1 MIQLHSFGPSL
12 GLIDPSP
19 FVLKID
25 TFLRMA
31 DIEFEHRTDVDN
43 FRRAPKGKL
52 PFIRH
57 GEEVVADSQFI
68 IHYLKREFG
77 CSLDSELS
85 DQQLAQ
91 AHLITKS
98 LEENLYF
105 VLLYSRW
112 HQTDS
117 WKIVKPAFFK
127 NMPKLLQWF
136 IPGLM
141 RRQICKTL
149 HGQGISRHS
158 TEEVLEICRQSFQ
171 ALSELL
177 AQKKY
182 FFGEKP
188 SSVDATI
195 FAFLAQFILVELD
208 NPFNELARSFPAL
221 TKYTQQI
228 YKNYYLQ

>member
-31 DIEFEHRTDVDN
+31 GIEFEHRTDVDN

-68 IHYLKREFG
+68 IRYLKQEFG

-85 DQQLAQ
+85 QQQLAQ

-117 WKIVKPAFFK
+117 WKIVKLAFFK
-127 NMPKLLQWF
+127 NMPQFLRWF
-136 IPGLM
+136 VPDLM

-158 TEEVLEICRQSFQ
+158 TEEVLEISRQSFQ

-182 FFGEKP
+182 FFGENP
-188 SSVDATI
+188 SSADATI

-208 NPFNELARSFPAL
+208 NPFNELARSFPTL
-221 TKYTQQI
+221 TKYTQRI
-228 YKNYYLQ
+228 YKRYYLR